1 MMTQIMSKWIV
12 ALLLLAGSVS
22 VIAAD
27 AVQIS
32 NAWARATAPGQEVGA
47 AYMTLKSA
55 TTLQVTQAETKIAE
69 AVEIHEMTMKDG
81 VMKMRMME
89 ILDLPAGKEV
99 HLEPGG
105 FHFMLF
111 DLKEP
116 LKAGSSFDLILNI
129 KDAQGKT
136 SKQTVKVPVKPR
148 Q

>member
-1 MMTQIMSKWIV
+1 MSKWIV

>member
-1 MMTQIMSKWIV
+1 MSKWIS
-12 ALLLLAGSVS
+12 ALLLLAGSAS
-22 VIAAD
+22 VAATD

-55 TTLQVTQAETKIAE
+55 TPLQVTRAEATVAD
-69 AVEIHEMTMKDG
+69 AVEIHEMSMKDG

-89 ILDLPAGKEV
+89 VLDLPAGKEV

-116 LKAGSSFDLILNI
+116 LKAGSSFDLVLNI

>member
-1 MMTQIMSKWIV
+1 MNKWIV
-12 ALLLLAGSVS
+12 SLLLMACSLSALA
-22 VIAAD
+22 AEQ
-27 AVQIS
+27 VQITTP
-32 NAWARATAPGQEVGA
+32 WARATAPGQEVGA

-55 TTLQVTQAETKIAE
+55 NAMQVTQAETQIAD
-69 AVEIHEMTMKDG
+69 AVEIHEMNMKDG

-111 DLKEP
+111 DLKQP
-116 LKAGSSFDLILNI
+116 LKAGSDFELVLTL

-136 SKQTVKVPVKPR
+136 SKQTVKVPVKAR

>member
-1 MMTQIMSKWIV
+1 MSKWIS
-12 ALLLLAGSVS
+12 ALLLLAGSAS
-22 VIAAD
+22 VAAAD

-55 TTLQVTQAETKIAE
+55 TPLQVTQAETKIAD
-69 AVEIHEMTMKDG
+69 AVEIHEMSMKDG

-89 ILDLPAGKEV
+89 VLDLPAGKEV

-116 LKAGSSFDLILNI
+116 LKAGSSFDLVLNI

>member
-1 MMTQIMSKWIV
+1 MSKWIS
-12 ALLLLAGSVS
+12 ALLLLAGSAS
-22 VIAAD
+22 VAAAD

-55 TTLQVTQAETKIAE
+55 TPLQVIEAETKIAD
-69 AVEIHEMTMKDG
+69 AVEIHEMSMKDG

-89 ILDLPAGKEV
+89 VLDLPAGKEV
-99 HLEPGG
+99 YLEPGG

-116 LKAGSSFDLILNI
+116 LKAGSSFDLVLNI

-136 SKQTVKVPVKPR
+136 SKHTVKVPVKPR

>member
-1 MMTQIMSKWIV
+1 MNKWITTLF
-12 ALLLLAGSVS
+12 LLVMSVS
-22 VIAAD
+22 AYAAD

-47 AYMTLKSA
+47 AYMTLKGA
-55 TTLQVTQAETKIAE
+55 TPLQVTQAETKIAD
-69 AVEIHEMTMKDG
+69 AVEIHEMKMQDG

-89 ILDLPAGKEV
+89 VLDLPAGKEV

-116 LKAGSSFDLILNI
+116 LKAGSSFDLVLNI

>member
-1 MMTQIMSKWIV
+1 MNKWIA
-12 ALLLLAGSVS
+12 ALLMLVASLPAA
-22 VIAAD
+22 AAD

-55 TTLQVTQAETKIAE
+55 TALQITQAETKIAD
-69 AVEIHEMTMKDG
+69 AVEIHEMNMKDG

-89 ILDLPAGKEV
+89 VLELPAGKEV

-111 DLKEP
+111 DLKQP
-116 LKAGSSFDLILNI
+116 LKADSHFELVLSI

-136 SKQTVKVPVKPR
+136 SKQTVKVPVKAR